1 MPRTFQQLSMH
12 KRLNVLVAAAS
23 AVVVAALAPPAAADS
38 TYHSEHLD
46 LTPVGGAP
54 LRSGFVEN
62 IKAEGPQIYAH
73 EIFVLNGAVPNATYT
88 VTRNLFPFDPDCSG
102 ENGVF
107 TSEVAQLTTN
117 ASGNAS
123 GDTKVTPEE
132 VAGFEGVHG
141 VIWTVANA
149 AGTVVEAITREPEGP
164 RFKTVIV
171 TRGLKAESY
180 QVVTPDE

>member
-1 MPRTFQQLSMH
+1 MPLPTHSRAEPRSFRR
-12 KRLNVLVAAAS
+12 RLRCLLWF
-23 AVVVAALAPPAAADS
+23 AVMAVFMVGVLAPTAAADRV
-38 TYHSEHLD
+38 YHSEHLE

-73 EIFVLNGAVPNATYT
+73 EIFVLNGAVPNAIYT

-107 TSEVAQLTTN
+107 RSQVADLTTN
-117 ASGNAS
+117 ASGNAR

-149 AGTVVEAITREPEGP
+149 AGAVVYQTACTA
-164 RFKTVIV
+164 V
-171 TRGLKAESY
+171 TL
-180 QVVTPDE
+180 D